1 MIAYL
6 NNNDYY
12 DYKYY
17 DYILSK
23 YKVYIFVYNSNQY
36 LLFKLNS

>member
-1 MIAYL
+1 MIIYL

-23 YKVYIFVYNSNQY
+23 YRLISLFMMHFYQY
-36 LLFKLNS
+36 LLF